1 MKFAPLLAM
10 ALALAACTVTSYDGS
25 IKIVNES
32 AVPLSDITYAGE
44 AIQEGETVILPAG
57 SSGEIMATLPSGYRY
72 AFPVTVKIS
81 IRDNYI
87 ITIHG
92 SGEMREGAPRLYA
105 MVQVYDP

>member
-1 MKFAPLLAM
+1 MKFAPLLVLAI
-10 ALALAACTVTSYDGS
+10 ALVACTVTSYDGS

-32 AVPLSDITYAGE
+32 DIPLTDITYAGE
-44 AIQEGETVILPAG
+44 AIQEGATRVLPAG

-81 IRDNYI
+81 IRENYL